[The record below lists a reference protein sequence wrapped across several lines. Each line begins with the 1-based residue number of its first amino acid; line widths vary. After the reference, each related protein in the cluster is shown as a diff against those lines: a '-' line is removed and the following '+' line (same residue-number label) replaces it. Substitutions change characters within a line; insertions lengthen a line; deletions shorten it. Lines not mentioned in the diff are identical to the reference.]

1 MKLTPNR
8 FRNDSEAEIAMANL
22 SSSSDVQNQL
32 HDLSDLTTFLPSKPQ
47 LQNSFLEVFTL
58 CNPTLISSIENQLN
72 SLDPRSKTDVDF
84 GRVTSNQL
92 ERVLSFVAKT
102 SSKPDF
108 VSTPAAANALVSLTK
123 LTEITKVR
131 YTTKQNTQNRTEQN
145 TPQ

>member
-32 HDLSDLTTFLPSKPQ
+32 HDLSELTTYLPSKPQ

-131 YTTKQNTQNRTEQN
+131 THRTEQN
-145 TPQ
+145 RTPHNSLA